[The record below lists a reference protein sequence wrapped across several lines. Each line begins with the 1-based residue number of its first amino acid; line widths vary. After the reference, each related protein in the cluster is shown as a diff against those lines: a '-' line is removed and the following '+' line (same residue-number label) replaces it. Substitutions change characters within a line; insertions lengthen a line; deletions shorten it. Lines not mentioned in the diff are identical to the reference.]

1 MYPSTIKNLI
11 ECFKKLPGIGEKT
24 AERLSLSVLNLDN
37 SVIDMFEKSLVDS
50 KNKIKR
56 CLKCNNLS
64 EDDLCLIC
72 SDKNRDFKTIC
83 VVENIKNIIAIE
95 KTNCYH
101 GVYHVLDGLISP
113 LEGKNPDDINIKS
126 LLDRVDTENIDEVI
140 VALTPSVEGETTSL
154 YIQKKLESKNIKV
167 SKIAHGVPIGADMEY
182 IDGLTLEM
190 AYMNARL
197 IVKPQ
202 SDWLRP

>member
-1 MYPSTIKNLI
+1 MYPTTIKNLI

-24 AERLSLSVLNLDN
+24 AERLSLSVLNLDDN
-37 SVIDMFEKSLVDS
+37 IINVFEQSLKDS
-50 KNKIKR
+50 KTKICR
-56 CLKCNNLS
+56 CRICNNLS
-64 EDDLCLIC
+64 EDEICTIC
-72 SDKNRDFKTIC
+72 SDKTRDDKTIC
-83 VVENIKNIIAIE
+83 VVESIKNIIAIE

-113 LEGKNPDDINIKS
+113 LEGRNPDDINIKS
-126 LLDRVDTENIDEVI
+126 LLNRVENGDINEVI

-154 YIQKKLESKNIKV
+154 YISKKLANKSLKI

-190 AYMNARL
+190 ALENRKYLNE
-197 IVKPQ
+197 K
-202 SDWLRP
+202 

>member
-1 MYPSTIKNLI
+1 MYPTTIKNLI

-24 AERLSLSVLNLDN
+24 AERLSLSVLNLDDEI
-37 SVIDMFEKSLVDS
+37 IDIFEQSLKDT
-50 KNKIKR
+50 KKKICR
-56 CLKCNNLS
+56 CRKCNNLS
-64 EDDLCLIC
+64 EEEFCLIC
-72 SDKNRDFKTIC
+72 SDKSRDKKTIC

-113 LEGKNPDDINIKS
+113 LEGRNSDDIKLNI
-126 LLDRVDTENIDEVI
+126 LLDRIENEDINEI
-140 VALTPSVEGETTSL
+140 ILALTPSVEGETTAL
-154 YIQKKLESKNIKV
+154 YIAKKIENKNVKI

-190 AYMNARL
+190 ALENRNYINS
-197 IVKPQ
+197 K
-202 SDWLRP
+202 

>member
-1 MYPSTIKNLI
+1 MYPTTIKNLI

-24 AERLSLSVLNLDN
+24 AERLSLSVLNLDDN
-37 SVIDMFEKSLVDS
+37 IINVFEQSLKDS
-50 KNKIKR
+50 KTKICR
-56 CLKCNNLS
+56 CRICNNLS
-64 EDDLCLIC
+64 EDEICTIC
-72 SDKNRDFKTIC
+72 SDKTRDYKTIC
-83 VVENIKNIIAIE
+83 VVESIKNIIAIE

-113 LEGKNPDDINIKS
+113 LEGRNPDDINIKS
-126 LLDRVDTENIDEVI
+126 LLNRVENGDINEVI

-154 YIQKKLESKNIKV
+154 YISKKLENKSLKI

-190 AYMNARL
+190 ALENRKYLNE
-197 IVKPQ
+197 K
-202 SDWLRP
+202 

>member
-24 AERLSLSVLNLDN
+24 AERLSLSVLNLDEEI
-37 SVIDMFEKSLVDS
+37 IDIFEQSLKDS
-50 KNKIKR
+50 KTKICR
-56 CLKCNNLS
+56 CKICNNLS
-64 EDDLCLIC
+64 EDENCLIC
-72 SDKNRDFKTIC
+72 SDKTRDTKTIC

-113 LEGKNPDDINIKS
+113 LEGRNAEDINLNT
-126 LLDRVDTENIDEVI
+126 LLDRIEKESVNEII
-140 VALTPSVEGETTSL
+140 LALTPSVEGETTAL
-154 YIQKKLESKNIKV
+154 YISKKIENKNIKV
-167 SKIAHGVPIGADMEY
+167 SKIARGVPIGADMEY

-190 AYMNARL
+190 AFENRNYL
-197 IVKPQ
+197 
-202 SDWLRP
+202 SDK

>member
-24 AERLSLSVLNLDN
+24 AERLSLSVLNLDDN
-37 SVIDMFEKSLVDS
+37 IINVFEQSLKDS
-50 KNKIKR
+50 KTKICR
-56 CLKCNNLS
+56 CRICNNLS
-64 EDDLCLIC
+64 EDEICTIC
-72 SDKNRDFKTIC
+72 SDKTRDDKTIC
-83 VVENIKNIIAIE
+83 VVESIKNIIAIE

-113 LEGKNPDDINIKS
+113 LEGRNPDDINIKS
-126 LLDRVDTENIDEVI
+126 LLNRVENGDINEVI

-154 YIQKKLESKNIKV
+154 YISKKLANKSLKI

-190 AYMNARL
+190 ALENRKYLNE
-197 IVKPQ
+197 K
-202 SDWLRP
+202 

>member
-1 MYPSTIKNLI
+1 MYPTTIKNLI

-24 AERLSLSVLNLDN
+24 AERLSLSVLNLDDN
-37 SVIDMFEKSLVDS
+37 IINVFEQSLKDS
-50 KNKIKR
+50 KTKICR
-56 CLKCNNLS
+56 CRICNNLS
-64 EDDLCLIC
+64 EDEICTIC
-72 SDKNRDFKTIC
+72 SDKTRDDKTIC
-83 VVENIKNIIAIE
+83 VVESIKNIIAIE

-113 LEGKNPDDINIKS
+113 LEGRNPDDINIKS
-126 LLDRVDTENIDEVI
+126 LLNRVENGDINEVI

-154 YIQKKLESKNIKV
+154 YISKKLENKSLKI

-190 AYMNARL
+190 ALENRKYLNE
-197 IVKPQ
+197 K
-202 SDWLRP
+202 

>member
-37 SVIDMFEKSLVDS
+37 SVIEMFEKSLVDS

-126 LLDRVDTENIDEVI
+126 LLDRVDTENIDEVF

-154 YIQKKLESKNIKV
+154 YIQKKLENKNIKV

-190 AYMNARL
+190 ALENRNYL
-197 IVKPQ
+197 TEK
-202 SDWLRP
+202 

>member
-24 AERLSLSVLNLDN
+24 AERLSLSVLNLDDD
-37 SVIDMFEKSLVDS
+37 VINVFQESLI
-50 KNKIKR
+50 KCKTKICR
-56 CLKCNNLS
+56 CKKCNNLS
-64 EDDLCLIC
+64 EDEMCCIC
-72 SDKNRDFKTIC
+72 SDKSRNNKIIC

-113 LEGKNPDDINIKS
+113 LEGKNPDDINLQT
-126 LLDRVDTENIDEVI
+126 LLDRVDIDNIDEVI
-140 VALTPSVEGETTSL
+140 IALTPSVEGETTAL
-154 YIQKKLESKNIKV
+154 YISKKLEKNNIKI

-182 IDGLTLEM
+182 IDVLTLEM
-190 AYMNARL
+190 ALENRKY
-197 IVKPQ
+197 ITE
-202 SDWLRP
+202 